1 MGSTS
6 VAYRIRIRN
15 AADSADA
22 LILTSVRGGTNP
34 VIAKPPTGDGQELD
48 PVTGVIATGQY
59 SIDIADP
66 VIVGSSPPSR
76 VVTSQM
82 FDAAGRQ
89 LLLSRR
95 CYIEESNDGG
105 VTWPLVVIAGYLMNY
120 QLTDAITWTF
130 SVGDTRRIQN
140 TIQAWDG
147 VVGFGTR
154 GALFGGPLAGGGWG
168 PVNDRGGWKFK
179 VLSATAGI
187 APHYSAIVT
196 LGFVSGYRGINDP
209 VSRRYSDFLGSSGL
223 VEQINQV
230 AQAYYAPSVAKVL
243 ASTGRYGSIDSG
255 YGTGG
260 GFPGITLRILE
271 YIGAANNGLFIPGAL
286 DIATGSPAGTGPA
299 WLLNALTNDQL
310 ETLDVFWPDA
320 LALPSVG
327 AILSVA
333 AYTSTPTTDS
343 PVYVDAHPVDIAATL
358 YAQAGIP
365 FDNTSAINTT
375 AALGDTLRVAL
386 RITTTQTLQT
396 FLEQVLFG
404 PFGFSTRTNAAGV
417 LEFFTTRLKGT
428 SPPSVT
434 IATSDL
440 QDASGIIFE
449 NDEATV
455 YSSVR
460 LKTKMFWAY
469 APNTQTDTNS
479 RPLDSVIEQ
488 DAQVVITNADA
499 NAFVTQEI
507 VYTVPGYIHEASAYG
522 NAVDLNAY
530 VSAIA
535 LEIFDRFGRG
545 GPVCDALA
553 INAASGTGFAVGDL
567 LYIEPAHFPNA
578 NYRFGDNA
586 LVGPR
591 IMQILRRS
599 ETPKGPLVK
608 VIDAGSNVTP
618 GVAPTITIAGN
629 PGYPRTVA
637 AFTITNAAAINA
649 AATLVTAVQMGSGAS
664 APTNGVN
671 VARYA
676 PGQTPTTAVNLPAM
690 TPGTTVWVR
699 ARTENQGGLPSAW
712 TAWTSFTLT
721 AISFVTGLGASP
733 IYQNAAQINWTP
745 ANNTDLVDLYLF
757 EGSSPPADWSSS
769 YMGTMLASTAQTL
782 VRNLD
787 GPSVQYQVAIAHR
800 DPRTGSIGTLVTGS
814 FTTNSASIGTAPTPL
829 AFSIMPTTQDAS
841 LQSGITLA
849 LYAANPIYD
858 LVIERAPDVSGSPG
872 TFAQLAEIAGRSQ
885 YYTDWLPN
893 DGVKRWYRVKARL
906 SGETDS
912 AYLSPQSGIP
922 GGVLNVQPA
931 GAGVGIIPVTTAPAG
946 KIRRLAA
953 VLAAGTH
960 SGYTPGATTTRIEFE
975 GNGAGGGA
983 GQFSSHGNVGG
994 GGGEYAF
1001 GAVDVNP
1008 GDTYDIV
1015 VGAGG
1020 VGSTT
1025 GSSTNGGDT
1034 TVTRVSDSHV
1044 IIDAVGGKAGD
1055 DASNGGGGTGGTGDV
1070 TIDGESN
1077 SSYDDGY
1084 ASNSGLTTILPGA
1097 FVPMYVSARGGD
1109 SPRGGFGGFIGDS
1122 VGNVA
1127 PTIPGGGGGAQTAQ
1141 PAGVNT
1147 KIAQNGADGICLVWE
1162 WS

>member
-6 VAYRIRIRN
+6 VTYRVRVRN
-15 AADSADA
+15 ATDTGDA
-22 LILTSVRGGTNP
+22 LVLTSLRGGTNP
-34 VIAKPPTGDGQELD
+34 VIAKAPTGDGQELD

-76 VVTSQM
+76 VVTSQL
-82 FDAAGRQ
+82 FDANGRQ

-105 VTWPLVVIAGYLMNY
+105 STWPLTVIAGYLMNY
-120 QLTDAITWTF
+120 QLTDAVTWTF

-140 TIQAWDG
+140 TLQAWDG
-147 VVGFGTR
+147 VTGFGTR

-179 VLSATAGI
+179 VVSAGAGS
-187 APHYSAIVT
+187 APYFSASVE
-196 LGFVSGYRGINDP
+196 LNFVSGYRGINDH
-209 VSRRYSDFLGSSGL
+209 VSRRYSDFLGSGGL
-223 VEQINQV
+223 VEQVNQT
-230 AQAYYAPSVAKVL
+230 AQAYFSPMVAKVP
-243 ASTGRYGSIDSG
+243 ASSGRFGSIDSG
-255 YGTGG
+255 YGFP
-260 GFPGITLRILE
+260 GFPGLTLRILE
-271 YIGAANNGLFIPGAL
+271 YIGAANNGLFIPGSL

-299 WLLNALTNDQL
+299 WLLNALTNDEI
-310 ETLDVFWPDA
+310 ETLDVIWPDA
-320 LALPSVG
+320 LALPTVG
-327 AILSVA
+327 QILSVSV
-333 AYTSTPTTDS
+333 YTSTPTTTS

-386 RITTTQTLQT
+386 RVTTTQTLQT

-417 LEFFTTRLKGT
+417 LEFFVTRLKSAT
-428 SPPSVT
+428 PPSVT
-434 IATSDL
+434 IGTADL

-488 DAQVVITNADA
+488 DVQTVVVNADA
-499 NAFVTQEI
+499 NAFVTREI
-507 VYTVPGYIHEASAYG
+507 VYEIPGYIHEASAYG
-522 NAVDLNAY
+522 NAVDLPAY
-530 VSAIA
+530 TNAIA

-553 INAASGTGFAVGDL
+553 INAASDTGFGVGDL

-586 LVGPR
+586 AVGPR

-629 PGYPRTVA
+629 PGAPRTVA
-637 AFTITNAAAINA
+637 AFTITNAATINA
-649 AATLVTAVQMGSGAS
+649 AANLVTAVQVGSGAS

-671 VARYA
+671 FARYA
-676 PGQTPTTAVNLPAM
+676 PGTCPTAAVNLPAM
-690 TPGTTVWVR
+690 TPGTKVWVR

-745 ANNTDLVDLYLF
+745 ANNTDLVDVYLF
-757 EGSSPPADWSSS
+757 EGSSPPADWSASF
-769 YMGTMLASTAQTL
+769 MGTMLASTASAL
-782 VRNLD
+782 MRNLD
-787 GPSVQYQVAIAHR
+787 GPSVQYQVAVAHR
-800 DPRTGSIGTLVTGS
+800 DPSTGANGVLVTGT

-872 TFAQLAEIAGRSQ
+872 TFVFLSQVAGRSQ

-893 DGVKRWYRVKARL
+893 DGVKRWYRIKARL

-912 AYLSPQSGIP
+912 AYLAAQSGIP
-922 GGVLNVQPA
+922 GGVLNVQPI

-960 SGYTPGATTTRIEFE
+960 SGYTPGTTTTRIEFE
-975 GNGAGGGA
+975 GNGAGGGG
-983 GQFSSHGNVGG
+983 GQFSSSGNVGG

-1001 GAVDVNP
+1001 GAVDVSP

-1020 VGSTT
+1020 AGSTT

-1034 TVTRVSDSHV
+1034 KVTRVSDSHV
-1044 IIDAVGGKAGD
+1044 VIQAVGGKAGD
-1055 DASNGGGGTGGTGDV
+1055 DASNGGGGSGGVGDV
-1070 TIDGESN
+1070 TINGESN

-1097 FVPMYVSARGGD
+1097 FVPQYVSARGGD
-1109 SPRGGFGGFIGDS
+1109 SPRGGFGGFIGPG

-1127 PTIPGGGGGAQTAQ
+1127 PTIPGGGGGAQTFQ
-1141 PAGVNT
+1141 PAGSNT
-1147 KIAQNGADGICLVWE
+1147 KVVQNGADGICLVWE